1 MGGVQSKKEKKLNG
15 YQHSDGIKQKL
26 SNASNKSS
34 ISDKKSPSIALAK
47 LYQFLL
53 IPWHL
58 HTAQASSV
66 LCIVLK
72 LYLNRRVS

>member
-34 ISDKKSPSIALAK
+34 SSDKNHPVFHWQNYIN
-47 LYQFLL
+47 
-53 IPWHL
+53 
-58 HTAQASSV
+58 SS
-66 LCIVLK
+66 
-72 LYLNRRVS
+72 